1 MGKESTVNNM
11 GIHHT
16 FFFKKSEL
24 KCKASLEVLFFAY
37 ARNAVLCKQKLE
49 ESNTEAKES
58 SLASFQ

>member
-11 GIHHT
+11 DIYHT
-16 FFFKKSEL
+16 FFKKSEL
-24 KCKASLEVLFFAY
+24 KCKASLEVFFAY

-58 SLASFQ
+58 SLGSFQ

>member
-1 MGKESTVNNM
+1 MGKESTVNNK

-24 KCKASLEVLFFAY
+24 KCKASLKVFFAY

>member
-11 GIHHT
+11 DIYRT
-16 FFFKKSEL
+16 FFKKSEL
-24 KCKASLEVLFFAY
+24 KCKASLEVFFAY

-58 SLASFQ
+58 SLGSFQ